1 LRKRNGIRVNWKNK
15 NDEKKKK
22 RNEIIQIDF
31 SPPLLGAVLQHLNA
45 NSCDTRNSDADKRI
59 HLVVVG
65 SLHLFF
71 YLQHI
76 DMTAIELPARWIV

>member
-45 NSCDTRNSDADKRI
+45 NSCDT
-59 HLVVVG
+59 
-65 SLHLFF
+65 
-71 YLQHI
+71 
-76 DMTAIELPARWIV
+76 